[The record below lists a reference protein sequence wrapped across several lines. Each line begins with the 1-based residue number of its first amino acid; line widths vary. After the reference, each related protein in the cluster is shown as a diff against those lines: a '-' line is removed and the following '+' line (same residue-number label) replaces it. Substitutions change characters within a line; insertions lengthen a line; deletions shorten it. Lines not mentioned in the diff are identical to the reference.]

1 MRASILNNHILPAA
15 AAVESLTSVG
25 VLGELSLD
33 EVELEDEA
41 AEPRQNWGRKSIW
54 FSNWVKKSK
63 LHKGR
68 SFP

>member
-1 MRASILNNHILPAA
+1 MRASILNNHILPAG
-15 AAVESLTSVG
+15 AVESLTSVG

-33 EVELEDEA
+33 EVELDDEA

>member
-1 MRASILNNHILPAA
+1 MRASILNNNILPAG
-15 AAVESLTSVG
+15 AVELLTSGVV

-33 EVELEDEA
+33 EVGLDDEA

>member
-15 AAVESLTSVG
+15 GAVESLTSVG